1 MAETTRARD
10 FEVPATLDAIP
21 DLQGELEDFLG
32 DALAPAVAFRL
43 AMAVEEIVAN
53 VVDHAA
59 PADGLVRVAARV
71 SAGLVALEISDAGQ
85 AFDPF
90 ADAPAPS
97 LDADLDDRPIGG
109 LGVHLVRA
117 LVDEV
122 VYARVDDR
130 NVLRLAMRRDGAEGD
145 AA

>member
-1 MAETTRARD
+1 MPETTRSRD

-21 DLQGELEDFLG
+21 GLQTELEDFLG
-32 DALAPAVAFRL
+32 DALAPAAVFRL

-59 PADGLVRVAARV
+59 PTDGLVRVAARV
-71 SAGLVALEISDAGQ
+71 SAATVALEISDTGPP
-85 AFDPF
+85 FDPF

-97 LDADLDDRPIGG
+97 LDADLDDRAIGG
-109 LGVHLVRA
+109 LGVHLVRT

-122 VYARVDDR
+122 GYARAGGR
-130 NVLRLAMRRDGAEGD
+130 NVVRLAMRRDGVEGG

>member
-1 MAETTRARD
+1 MAETPRTRN

-21 DLQGELEDFLG
+21 GLQGELEDFLA
-32 DALAPAVAFRL
+32 DALAPAAAFRL
-43 AMAVEEIVAN
+43 SMAVEEIVAN

-59 PADGLVRVAARV
+59 PADGLVRVAACV
-71 SAGLVALEISDAGQ
+71 SAGLVALEISDAGP

-97 LDADLDDRPIGG
+97 LDADLDDRAIGG
-109 LGVHLVRA
+109 LGVHLVRT

-122 VYARVDDR
+122 GYARVGER
-130 NVLRLAMRRDGAEGD
+130 NVVRLAMRRGDAEGD